1 MKHTYELR
9 ARYAQHLKH
18 AQNHITR
25 AVAAIDSCCAHGW
38 YHAHNNCSWQ
48 LLLE

>member
-25 AVAAIDSCCAHGW
+25 AVAAIDSWWAPGW